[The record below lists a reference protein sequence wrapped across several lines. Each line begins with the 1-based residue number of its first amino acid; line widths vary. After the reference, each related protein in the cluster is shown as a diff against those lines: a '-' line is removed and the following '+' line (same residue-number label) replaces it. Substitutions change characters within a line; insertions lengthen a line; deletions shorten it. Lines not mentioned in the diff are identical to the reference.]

1 MMFSD
6 KERTRLIEEKLPLL
20 QEVVLKLP
28 KKGESLDDLIQVGCV
43 GLLKAIDQYNESTG
57 EEFDHFAEFMI
68 TKEIK
73 RYLRID

>member
-43 GLLKAIDQYNESTG
+43 GLLKAIDQYNESTE

-68 TKEIK
+68 AKEIK